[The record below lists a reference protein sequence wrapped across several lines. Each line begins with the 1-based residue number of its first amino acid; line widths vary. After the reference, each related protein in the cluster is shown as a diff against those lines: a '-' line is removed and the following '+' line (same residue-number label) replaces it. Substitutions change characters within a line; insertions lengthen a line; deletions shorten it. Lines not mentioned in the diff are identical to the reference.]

1 MPKTT
6 KAVPFLSDA
15 DIATRAKGAANHP
28 AIHANEESYG
38 MGARWSRKL
47 YELELQRLRQ
57 LVEEA
62 RVALEDLLPYAL
74 CASDVIWNTQNM
86 SASPP
91 LSSEFIQE
99 QAAKGE
105 ELWRKYKDFKI
116 PKPSRP

>member
-1 MPKTT
+1 MPTETT

-62 RVALEDLLPYAL
+62 RVALVEEYERLESECNED
-74 CASDVIWNTQNM
+74 D
-86 SASPP
+86 
-91 LSSEFIQE
+91 
-99 QAAKGE
+99 AKGRGSF
-105 ELWRKYKDFKI
+105 WVRYYRDFQWFLLHQMTKL
-116 PKPSRP
+116 PKPPQP